1 MLFTLALLVAAA
13 VPVVM
18 AVACV
23 VVARH
28 LYLPGSRLWA
38 GLAGVVGTV
47 ALPVLVVL
55 AIRDAPGH
63 VHERLSGQ
71 LGPYVSLVLFAA
83 SALVAPG
90 VLLWFRHKR

>member
-1 MLFTLALLVAAA
+1 MLFTLALLVAVA

-18 AVACV
+18 AAACV

-38 GLAGVVGTV
+38 GLAGVVGTA

-63 VHERLSGQ
+63 LHERLAGP
-71 LGPYVSLVLFAA
+71 LGPYVALFLFAA

-90 VLLWFRHKR
+90 VLLWFRHKK